1 MRTRFGLPLIVT
13 GVVIAAIPLFYF
25 AKFSGAAS
33 DVHASCSS
41 QALLVGQAVNQLN
54 FSKSASLNVRSGLQL
69 SNERSQ
75 KYLATSTALEQQI
88 FHLHAGLRG
97 RERVETQLAQANALI
112 MDQSGGLTRAQ
123 SLLSADDKS
132 LSLGSTEITA
142 ASEALEN
149 GDCAMAR
156 RHVLK
161 SGWPKETPYKD
172 LSLAARLNVEASSGL
187 DAALDLIL
195 AAQRTVRLY
204 GGTVSTLR

>member
-13 GVVIAAIPLFYF
+13 CIVVAAIPLLYLT
-25 AKFSGAAS
+25 KISGSAS
-33 DVHASCSS
+33 DGHASCSS

-75 KYLATSTALEQQI
+75 KYLTTSTALEQQI
-88 FHLHAGLRG
+88 FHLHAGVRG
-97 RERVETQLAQANALI
+97 RERIETQLAQANAMI
-112 MDQSGGLTRAQ
+112 MDQSSGLTQAQ

-132 LSLGSTEITA
+132 ESLGSTEIAA
-142 ASEALEN
+142 ASDALES

-172 LSLAARLNVEASSGL
+172 LSLAARLNVEASSKL

-204 GGTVSTLR
+204 GGTVSALR